1 MTGIHLFG
9 QKKLSQFTLS
19 CLIFRVSPVS
29 FRNLSWLDTMS
40 ICVSLEDF
48 SSLSFL
54 PPTLLPPFLIS
65 YQSFSINYKNNRLTP
80 DGNRIRWLRW
90 TITIITLKQSHCTST
105 FSLKT
110 APLKLHSTSTLAIW
124 DKLNITGE
132 DITIF
137 FNLGPM
143 KLYANFFF
151 VFPCFWGSRSTAFI
165 KFSKRYSIPKRMKA
179 QYVRLLL
186 FALIML
192 LLFKSYFLCFL

>member
-1 MTGIHLFG
+1 
-9 QKKLSQFTLS
+9 
-19 CLIFRVSPVS
+19 
-29 FRNLSWLDTMS
+29 MS

-48 SSLSFL
+48 LSLSFL

-90 TITIITLKQSHCTST
+90 TITIIYKITLKQSHCTST

-143 KLYANFFF
+143 KLYANFFLYSHF
-151 VFPCFWGSRSTAFI
+151 SGVQGPQLSSNSQRDIQFPKEW
-165 KFSKRYSIPKRMKA
+165 KPN
-179 QYVRLLL
+179 
-186 FALIML
+186 ML
-192 LLFKSYFLCFL
+192 GYYFLLWSCCCYLSLIFSVSFRIWPKI